1 MCRQWSILCVAVLL
15 LCLAGVAEA
24 GDVILQCDAGEGA
37 LQAGWTQV
45 LKGTNVN
52 VAGTGINV
60 TLATGAPTAIA
71 ARDTGGSGVLADV
84 ETDLY
89 FADNEAESPGS
100 DFILTLSNLTPGMP
114 YRLLSYHNR
123 SDEGDTTIP
132 GVTLTGAM
140 VIIAP
145 STILQSHAIMDDP
158 AEFIFVA
165 DASTVSIRYQGPDGG
180 CLGCQAFF
188 NGFQLEYGS
197 PAISFAAE
205 SSGAVE
211 AISPAMIAVN
221 LNNAEPGQTYTVD
234 YRVIGGTA
242 DGGGVD
248 YYLVEP
254 NTLTFTPG
262 QTSKYIVIDINSDGV
277 QEPDETIIL
286 ELSNVTGPDC
296 VLGIS
301 EHTYT
306 ISDGP
311 PQVSFLQ
318 AGDSGY
324 ENVGS
329 VTIPVVLSHAS
340 DQTVTVDYEVTGGTA
355 TSGGVD
361 YDLFEP
367 NTMTFNPGQTSKIIS
382 IDIIDDDE
390 QEDDETINLTLSN
403 AHNAILSSPATHAYT
418 IMDNEDGV
426 RWNGTTWYYSAV
438 PNNNL
443 FVNPLGQLEWRPERE
458 QYITRI
464 PDHNLSGAGNVVEIS
479 YWWMSDGD
487 HDCPDCFAC
496 PDGCYDDDITCIAGT
511 SDIRVGLFEADGEYV
526 EADGLGVSN
535 SIFNGYK
542 GYQFRFGPNM
552 MAGPTRWVDCTG
564 EVHKTGQIKKKDVSF
579 SDLLS
584 SNDHPTLG
592 DLPGF
597 ELPPGEWTLFTMRL
611 ERSLDKSSVE
621 VSMTFN
627 GRTYSDTDG
636 SSSGQPQKIDVL
648 AIYMRNGRPYT
659 RLVLDNVC
667 EAVGGADFNGDD
679 VVDEKDLKVVAQ
691 DWLLTGGMGPVPD
704 ANYLVVHYNFDET
717 SGSTA
722 YDSSSPAYNGAV
734 QVVSSG
740 LPKTNAWDPSGQDAG
755 CINFDGNT
763 KVTVASASSAFAGV
777 SSAVTVSLWVNGNA
791 AVQPDPAWGMA
802 FQAGKPGEDRVL
814 LAHIPTANN
823 TGVMFESGGYNVQRL
838 FWSSATES
846 DWEGQWNHY
855 VFTLDTVAGLA
866 RIYCNGDKKAER
878 GATTVVSGISSFMVG
893 NGLVGGANY
902 EYFGRIDDSRVY
914 SYALS
919 PDEVLSMYSGGQL
932 PPDSPA
938 NLYLDEIIDF
948 KDFAAFASLWSQS
961 CQ

>member
-1 MCRQWSILCVAVLL
+1 MCRQYSILCVAVLL
-15 LCLAGVAEA
+15 LCLAGFAQA
-24 GDVILQCDAGEGA
+24 ADVILQCDAGEGL

-52 VAGTGINV
+52 VAGSGINV
-60 TLATGAPTAIA
+60 TLATGAPAAIT
-71 ARDTGGSGVLADV
+71 ARDTGGSGALADV

-89 FADNEAESPGS
+89 FADNQTESPGS

-132 GVTLTGAM
+132 GVTVTGAT

-145 STILQSHAIMDDP
+145 STILQTHAIMDDP

-165 DASTVSIRYQGPDGG
+165 DTATVSIRYQAPDGG
-180 CLGCQAFF
+180 CAGCQAFF
-188 NGFQLEYGS
+188 NGFQLEYGP

-211 AISPAMIAVN
+211 TISPAMIAVN
-221 LNNAEPGQTYTVD
+221 LNNAEPAQTYTVD

-248 YYLVEP
+248 YYLAEP
-254 NTLTFTPG
+254 NTFTFSPG

-277 QEPDETIIL
+277 QEPDETIVL
-286 ELSNVTGPDC
+286 ELSNVTGPNC

-311 PQVSFLQ
+311 PRVSFLQ
-318 AGDSGY
+318 AGDSGS
-324 ENVGS
+324 ENVPS
-329 VTIPVVLSHAS
+329 ATIPVVLSHAS

-367 NTMTFNPGQTSKIIS
+367 NTMTFNPGQTSKIVS
-382 IDIIDDDE
+382 IDIIEDDE
-390 QEDDETINLTLSN
+390 KEDDETINLTLSN
-403 AHNAILSSPATHAYT
+403 AHNAILSSPTTHTYT
-418 IMDNEDGV
+418 IIDNEEGV

-443 FVNPLGQLEWRPERE
+443 FVNPEGQLEWQPERE

-464 PDHNLSGAGNVVEIS
+464 TDHDLSDVGDLVEIE

-487 HDCPDCFAC
+487 HDCPDCLSCDLYCF
-496 PDGCYDDDITCIAGT
+496 DDDITCVAGT

-552 MAGPTRWVDCTG
+552 MAGPTRWRETCT
-564 EVHKTGQIKKKDVSF
+564 EEPETHKTGQIQKKDVSF

-584 SNDHPTLG
+584 SNDHPKLI

-611 ERSLDKSSVE
+611 ERQSSSSVD

-627 GRTYSDTDG
+627 DRTYSAVDG
-636 SSSGQPQKIDVL
+636 SSSGQPQIIDVL
-648 AIYMRNGRPYT
+648 GIYMRNGRPYT

-667 EAVGGADFNGDD
+667 EAVGDADFDGDD
-679 VVDEKDLKVVAQ
+679 VVDENDLKVIAD
-691 DWLLTGGMGPVPD
+691 DWLLTGGFGPMPD
-704 ANYLVVHYNFDET
+704 ANYLVLHYNFDET

-740 LPKTNAWDPSGQDAG
+740 APKTNAWNTGGQDAG

-763 KVTVASASSAFAGV
+763 KV
-777 SSAVTVSLWVNGNA
+777 
-791 AVQPDPAWGMA
+791 
-802 FQAGKPGEDRVL
+802 
-814 LAHIPTANN
+814 
-823 TGVMFESGGYNVQRL
+823 
-838 FWSSATES
+838 
-846 DWEGQWNHY
+846 
-855 VFTLDTVAGLA
+855 
-866 RIYCNGDKKAER
+866 
-878 GATTVVSGISSFMVG
+878 
-893 NGLVGGANY
+893 
-902 EYFGRIDDSRVY
+902 
-914 SYALS
+914 
-919 PDEVLSMYSGGQL
+919 
-932 PPDSPA
+932 
-938 NLYLDEIIDF
+938 
-948 KDFAAFASLWSQS
+948 
-961 CQ
+961 